1 MARVRPAF
9 PHFPCCFT
17 GWDNTARRGRH
28 AIVMVDSG
36 PEVFRSQLS
45 DMTRS
50 VLHKD
55 REERV
60 VFINA
65 WNEWAEGMYLEPD
78 AKFGH
83 GYLNVVEDVLAQVDL
98 RNDLVRA
105 KGHARLVAG

>member
-17 GWDNTARRGRH
+17 GWDNTARRGRN

-45 DMTRS
+45 LMAKS

-83 GYLNVVEDVLAQVDL
+83 GVPEGRGARYSRTPGTGAT
-98 RNDLVRA
+98 RA
-105 KGHARLVAG
+105 ARTAKHA